1 MTKRARGRKRK
12 NGLYFGEEQEK
23 AVVAFLNEEDPAIR
37 NKIYNEHLRD
47 AFDTMIES
55 IIRRYKLYRKTY
67 TFENLHSDTLSYLIL
82 KADKFDPEMGKR
94 AYSYYGTIC
103 KHYILGLM
111 IKDTKMLNQT
121 LDFDTSISTIHQDEK
136 FIYHL
141 SETDYTLSDLID
153 TISEEIRNEIE
164 NESNDNKKKMTD
176 NERKVGEALID
187 ILNNWEMLFSSL
199 QGGSKFN
206 KNVIL
211 ATIRENTNL
220 VTKEIR
226 VAMRRYKTIY
236 DIVKEDKI
244 DRGYL

>member
-1 MTKRARGRKRK
+1 MAKRRRGRKRK

-23 AVVAFLNEEDPAIR
+23 AVVDFLNEEDSVKR

-67 TFENLHSDTLSYLIL
+67 TFDNLHSDTLSYLIL
-82 KADKFDPEMGKR
+82 KADKFDPEIGKR

-111 IKDTKMLNQT
+111 IKDTKMINQT

-136 FIYHL
+136 FIYTL
-141 SETDYTLSDLID
+141 PESDYTLSDLID
-153 TISEEIRNEIE
+153 TISEEIRIEIE
-164 NESNDNKKKMTD
+164 NEGKDNKKKMTD

-187 ILNNWEMLFSSL
+187 ILNNWEILFSSL

-244 DRGYL
+244 DKGYL